1 MQCENSS
8 SRGHEEKVTLVYFKH
23 AVCFPH
29 LLGLKRAGALMSHSS
44 VFSPLSNTHF
54 SLQLY

>member
-1 MQCENSS
+1 MQCENSL

-23 AVCFPH
+23 TVCFPH